1 MRAIKKITAFLL
13 AMVMVLSLAPSVF
26 AAEEPKITVAVD
38 KTSVK
43 AGETVTFTYESTAAV
58 AEMTNL
64 DVCLAYD
71 GDVFEYVS
79 VDTEDSVWFENPRV
93 RSRYTLLG
101 YPMFRLSEDKD
112 DEEDVDA
119 GKMFSVTFRALETIT
134 DVKEASFYNHDS
146 LTVWEYEWEEHKAVD
161 GYFDHS
167 KDDPIYVVVTPK
179 GTEPIATPTGYSVS
193 MGADQTVAADQKV
206 LIPVTVN
213 SSRATVTGFNAY
225 DMTFTYNPAALT
237 LNTASDAAA
246 NLTVEDNNGTVR
258 VRRYGATQALGEAL
272 ALDFTAIKAASSTVT
287 LTAAKFDIDAN
298 SINFDAPN
306 ATITDADTTVKG
318 LWNVS
323 LPDGFLSTAANG
335 STLVENG
342 GDFTFKTTDT
352 HYEYYLNITTN
363 GATNIVKMDNAT
375 YTIKNVTDNVTV
387 TVDNKIGKTYTIN
400 YVVVDNTTTENK
412 ATVADLV
419 EYTGTTVQYPND
431 YKFTVKFPGTGYVV
445 RVGIEPNKNKRDYV
459 RQENGD
465 YVYTLL
471 GSSLTGDENNEITIT
486 LTKQENTSQHKI
498 EVVGSGSDAFSENN
512 ALTFYSGENYTFT
525 LNKNDTYYDYSVL
538 VYYWQ
543 QNIGGNG
550 GKNIRMEYKDN
561 GDGTYTIIDM
571 PYADVTI
578 SINKMAKAIDPDAVE
593 VSTYVELD
601 NKTVFKVVVQGSHEL
616 LNRDQTTYSY
626 TWFTYDG
633 QKMYC
638 NPRYTKFAG
647 NGSSSS
653 VYLVM
658 VDKGE
663 TLTKEDAMAKLGI
676 VTSTKQENLDQLLE
690 VGSDVNEDGIGGVGI
705 NRRDV
710 NDVQLIYDL
719 YNGLY
724 DSFET
729 VSMRKFLK
737 ADVNYDG
744 VLDSQ
749 DAVKLAGELLAD

>member
-1 MRAIKKITAFLL
+1 
-13 AMVMVLSLAPSVF
+13 MVLSLIPSAF
-26 AAEEPKITVAVD
+26 AADDDYFDVTFDNQEPAAGDEITATVTLKKQFGMNTVKSLSWSFRYNSDYMTCTNVNLNGQTFKYSLNEKKSGEYASNISFSEYSDTSRWCSVPKGFKFEFTFEVTDDAAGQVLNTSLDCYTYGKKFKLLSSEENFYNLTVAD
-38 KTSVK
+38 ST
-43 AGETVTFTYESTAAV
+43 GEPRPTA
-58 AEMTNL
+58 
-64 DVCLAYD
+64 
-71 GDVFEYVS
+71 
-79 VDTEDSVWFENPRV
+79 
-93 RSRYTLLG
+93 
-101 YPMFRLSEDKD
+101 
-112 DEEDVDA
+112 
-119 GKMFSVTFRALETIT
+119 
-134 DVKEASFYNHDS
+134 
-146 LTVWEYEWEEHKAVD
+146 
-161 GYFDHS
+161 
-167 KDDPIYVVVTPK
+167 
-179 GTEPIATPTGYSVS
+179 TGYTVS
-193 MGADQTVAADQKV
+193 MAADQQV
-206 LIPVTVN
+206 AAGNTVSIPVTVA
-213 SSRATVTGFNAY
+213 SSKKKITGFNAY
-225 DMTFTYNPAALT
+225 DMTFTYDPAALT
-237 LNTASDAAA
+237 LNTTSDDAA
-246 NLTVEDNNGTVR
+246 NLTVEDNNGSVR

-272 ALDFTAIKAASSTVT
+272 ALDFTAQKAASSTVK
-287 LTAAKFDIDAN
+287 LNAAKFDIDAN
-298 SINFDAPN
+298 SINFDAPD
-306 ATITDADTTVKG
+306 AAISDADTTVKA

-342 GDFTFKTTDT
+342 GDFTFKATDT

-363 GATNIVKMDNAT
+363 GATSIVKMDKAA
-375 YTIKNVTDNVTV
+375 YTIKNITDNVTV
-387 TVDNKIGKTYTIN
+387 TVDNKIGKTYTIKFA
-400 YVVVDNTTTENK
+400 VEDNTTTENK

-419 EYTGTTVQYPND
+419 AYSTTTVQYPND

-445 RVGIEPNKNKRDYV
+445 WVGIEPDKNKRDYV

-486 LTKQENTSQHKI
+486 LTKGENTSQHKI

-538 VYYWQ
+538 VYYWK

-578 SINKMAKAIDPDAVE
+578 SISKMAKAIDPDAVE

-663 TLTKEDAMAKLGI
+663 KLTKEDAMAKLGI
-676 VTSTKQENLDQLLE
+676 VTSTEQENLDQLLK

-737 ADVNYDG
+737 ADVNCDG

-749 DAVKLAGELLAD
+749 DAVKLAGELFL

>member
-1 MRAIKKITAFLL
+1 
-13 AMVMVLSLAPSVF
+13 MVLSLIPSAF
-26 AAEEPKITVAVD
+26 AADDDYFDVTFDNQEPAAGDEITATVTLKKQFGMNTVKSLSWSFRYNSDYMTCTNVNLNGQTFKYSLNEKKSGEYASNISFSEYSDTSRWCSVPKGFKFEFTFEVTDDAAGQVLNTSLDCYTYGKKFKLLSSEENFYNLTVAD
-38 KTSVK
+38 ST
-43 AGETVTFTYESTAAV
+43 GEPRPTA
-58 AEMTNL
+58 
-64 DVCLAYD
+64 
-71 GDVFEYVS
+71 
-79 VDTEDSVWFENPRV
+79 
-93 RSRYTLLG
+93 
-101 YPMFRLSEDKD
+101 
-112 DEEDVDA
+112 
-119 GKMFSVTFRALETIT
+119 
-134 DVKEASFYNHDS
+134 
-146 LTVWEYEWEEHKAVD
+146 
-161 GYFDHS
+161 
-167 KDDPIYVVVTPK
+167 
-179 GTEPIATPTGYSVS
+179 TGYSVS
-193 MGADQTVAADQKV
+193 MAADQQV
-206 LIPVTVN
+206 AAGNTVSIPVTVA
-213 SSRATVTGFNAY
+213 SSKKKITGFNAY
-225 DMTFTYNPAALT
+225 DMTFTYDPAALT
-237 LNTASDAAA
+237 LNTTSDAAA

-258 VRRYGATQALGEAL
+258 VRRYGATQELGTALT
-272 ALDFTAIKAASSTVT
+272 LDFTANKATSSTVT

-298 SINFDAPN
+298 SINFDAPD
-306 ATITDADTTVKG
+306 AAISDADTTVKA

-419 EYTGTTVQYPND
+419 AYTATTVQYPND

-445 RVGIEPNKNKRDYV
+445 GVGIEPDKNKRDYV

-486 LTKQENTSQHKI
+486 LTKRENTSQHKI

-538 VYYWQ
+538 VYYWK

-578 SINKMAKAIDPDAVE
+578 SISKMAKAIDPDAVE

-663 TLTKEDAMAKLGI
+663 TLTKEDAMAKLSI
-676 VTSTKQENLDQLLE
+676 VTSTEQENKDQTLK
-690 VGSDVNEDGIGGVGI
+690 VGSDVNEDEY

-719 YNGLY
+719 YNGLH

-737 ADVNYDG
+737 ADVNCDG

-749 DAVKLAGELLAD
+749 DAVKLAGELFL

>member
-1 MRAIKKITAFLL
+1 
-13 AMVMVLSLAPSVF
+13 MVMVLSLIPSAF
-26 AAEEPKITVAVD
+26 AADDDYFDVTFDNQEPAAGDEITATVTLKKQFGMNTVKSLSWSFRYNSD
-38 KTSVK
+38 YMTCTNVNLNGQTFKYSLNEKKPGEYTSNISFYEYSDTSHWTSVPK
-43 AGETVTFTYESTAAV
+43 GFKFEFTFEVTDEAAGQALNTSLDCYTYGKKFKLLSSE
-58 AEMTNL
+58 
-64 DVCLAYD
+64 
-71 GDVFEYVS
+71 
-79 VDTEDSVWFENPRV
+79 EN
-93 RSRYTLLG
+93 
-101 YPMFRLSEDKD
+101 
-112 DEEDVDA
+112 
-119 GKMFSVTFRALETIT
+119 
-134 DVKEASFYNHDS
+134 FYS
-146 LTVWEYEWEEHKAVD
+146 LTVAA
-161 GYFDHS
+161 
-167 KDDPIYVVVTPK
+167 
-179 GTEPIATPTGYSVS
+179 GTGEPRPTATGYSVS
-193 MGADQTVAADQKV
+193 MAADQQVAAGKTV
-206 LIPVTVN
+206 SIPVTVA
-213 SSRATVTGFNAY
+213 SSKKKITGFNAY
-225 DMTFTYNPAALT
+225 DMTFTYDPAALT
-237 LNTASDAAA
+237 LNTTSDAAA

-258 VRRYGATQALGEAL
+258 VRRYGATQELGTALT
-272 ALDFTAIKAASSTVT
+272 LDFTAKKAASSTVK
-287 LTAAKFDIDAN
+287 LNAAKFDIDAN
-298 SINFDAPN
+298 SINFDAPD
-306 ATITDADTTVKG
+306 ATITDADTVVKS
-318 LWNVS
+318 LWKVT
-323 LPDGFLSTAANG
+323 LPDGFLSTADD
-335 STLVENG
+335 SMLVEDG
-342 GDFTFKTTDT
+342 KDFTFKATDT

-363 GATNIVKMDNAT
+363 GATSIVKMDKAT

-431 YKFTVKFPGTGYVV
+431 YQFTVKFPGTGYVV
-445 RVGIEPNKNKRDYV
+445 GVGIEPDKNKRDYV

-486 LTKQENTSQHKI
+486 LTKRENTSQHKI

-525 LNKNDTYYDYSVL
+525 LNKNDRYYDYSVL
-538 VYYWQ
+538 VYYWK

-578 SINKMAKAIDPDAVE
+578 SISKMAKAIDPDAVE

-676 VTSTKQENLDQLLE
+676 VTSTEQENLDQLLK

-737 ADVNYDG
+737 ADVNCDG
-744 VLDSQ
+744 VLDSR
-749 DAVKLAGELLAD
+749 DAVKLAGELLAY

>member
-1 MRAIKKITAFLL
+1 MKKITAFLL
-13 AMVMVLSLAPSVF
+13 AMVMVLSLIPSAF
-26 AAEEPKITVAVD
+26 AADDDYFDVTFDNQEPAAGDEITATVTLKKQFGMNTVKSLSWSFRYNSDYMTCTNVNLNGQTFKYSLNEKKSGEYASNISFSEYSDTSRWCSVPKGFKFEFTFEVTDDAAGQALNTSLDCYTYGKKFKLLSSEENFYNLTVAD
-38 KTSVK
+38 ST
-43 AGETVTFTYESTAAV
+43 GEPRPTA
-58 AEMTNL
+58 
-64 DVCLAYD
+64 
-71 GDVFEYVS
+71 
-79 VDTEDSVWFENPRV
+79 
-93 RSRYTLLG
+93 
-101 YPMFRLSEDKD
+101 
-112 DEEDVDA
+112 
-119 GKMFSVTFRALETIT
+119 
-134 DVKEASFYNHDS
+134 
-146 LTVWEYEWEEHKAVD
+146 
-161 GYFDHS
+161 
-167 KDDPIYVVVTPK
+167 
-179 GTEPIATPTGYSVS
+179 TGYTVS
-193 MGADQTVAADQKV
+193 MAADQQV
-206 LIPVTVN
+206 AAGNTVSIPVTVA
-213 SSRATVTGFNAY
+213 SSKKKITGFNAY
-225 DMTFTYNPAALT
+225 DMTFTYDPAALT
-237 LNTASDAAA
+237 LNTTSDDAA
-246 NLTVEDNNGTVR
+246 NLTVEDNNGSVR

-272 ALDFTAIKAASSTVT
+272 ALDFTAKKAASSTVK
-287 LTAAKFDIDAN
+287 LNAAKFDIDAN
-298 SINFDAPN
+298 SINFDAPD
-306 ATITDADTTVKG
+306 ATITDADTVVKS
-318 LWNVS
+318 LWKVT
-323 LPDGFLSTAANG
+323 LPDGFLSTADD
-335 STLVENG
+335 SMLVEDG
-342 GDFTFKTTDT
+342 KDFTFKATDT

-363 GATNIVKMDNAT
+363 GATSIVKMDKAT

-419 EYTGTTVQYPND
+419 AYTATTVQYPND

-445 RVGIEPNKNKRDYV
+445 GVGIEPDKNKRDYV

-486 LTKQENTSQHKI
+486 LTKRENTSQHKI

-538 VYYWQ
+538 VYYWK

-550 GKNIRMEYKDN
+550 GKNIRMEYKDD

-578 SINKMAKAIDPDAVE
+578 SISKMAKAIDPDAVE

-663 TLTKEDAMAKLGI
+663 TLTKEDAMAKLSI
-676 VTSTKQENLDQLLE
+676 VTSTEQENKDQTLK

-719 YNGLY
+719 YNRRY

-749 DAVKLAGELLAD
+749 DAVKLAGELFL

>member
-1 MRAIKKITAFLL
+1 
-13 AMVMVLSLAPSVF
+13 MVMVLSLVTTAFAAAEIGQIFTLTFDNKTPHAGEIITATIYMEQAPSDYYKVMSSIEYNMDILTYVDHTCSWDGMSCSVTQKRSGDFRSYVDFKIDSKRGTDSVILNKIQTRQTGEF
-26 AAEEPKITVAVD
+26 ATVRFKVNESCEVGQAIKYKIRGTFYNANGRAVINNPDVEATLAVNGQGGSIITVP
-38 KTSVK
+38 KT
-43 AGETVTFTYESTAAV
+43 E
-58 AEMTNL
+58 
-64 DVCLAYD
+64 
-71 GDVFEYVS
+71 
-79 VDTEDSVWFENPRV
+79 
-93 RSRYTLLG
+93 
-101 YPMFRLSEDKD
+101 
-112 DEEDVDA
+112 
-119 GKMFSVTFRALETIT
+119 
-134 DVKEASFYNHDS
+134 
-146 LTVWEYEWEEHKAVD
+146 
-161 GYFDHS
+161 
-167 KDDPIYVVVTPK
+167 
-179 GTEPIATPTGYSVS
+179 TGYTVS
-193 MGADQTVAADQKV
+193 MGADQQVAAGQQV
-206 LIPVTVN
+206 RIPVTVA
-213 SSRATVTGFNAY
+213 SSKGIAGFNAY
-225 DMTFTYNPAALT
+225 DMTFTYDPAALT
-237 LNTASDAAA
+237 LNTKTDDAA
-246 NLTVEDNNGTVR
+246 NLTVEDNNGSVR

-272 ALDFTAIKAASSTVT
+272 ALDFTAKKAASSTVT
-287 LTAAKFDIDAN
+287 LTSAKFDIDAN
-298 SINFDAPN
+298 SINFDAPD
-306 ATITDADTTVKG
+306 AAITDADTAVKG
-318 LWNVS
+318 LWKVT

-335 STLVENG
+335 SMLVEDG
-342 GDFTFKTTDT
+342 KDFTFRATDT
-352 HYEYYLNITTN
+352 HYEYVLKIN
-363 GATNIVKMDNAT
+363 GELVEMKTAE
-375 YTIKNVTDNVTV
+375 YTIKNVTANQNVEFV
-387 TVDNKIGKTYTIN
+387 AKNGKTYTIKFE
-400 YVVVDNTTTENK
+400 VEDNTTTENQ

-445 RVGIEPNKNKRDYV
+445 WVGIEPNKNKRDYV

-578 SINKMAKAIDPDAVE
+578 SISKMAKAIDPDAVE

-663 TLTKEDAMAKLGI
+663 TLTKKDAMAKLGI

-724 DSFET
+724 DSYET

>member
-1 MRAIKKITAFLL
+1 
-13 AMVMVLSLAPSVF
+13 MVLSLIPSAF
-26 AAEEPKITVAVD
+26 AADDDYFDVTFDNQEPAAGDEITATVTLKKQFGMNTVKSLSWGFRYNSDYMTCTNVNLNGQTFKYSLNEKKSGEYASNISFYEYSD
-38 KTSVK
+38 TSHWTSVPK
-43 AGETVTFTYESTAAV
+43 GFKFEFTFEVTDEAAGQALNTSLDCYTYGKKFKLLSSE
-58 AEMTNL
+58 
-64 DVCLAYD
+64 
-71 GDVFEYVS
+71 
-79 VDTEDSVWFENPRV
+79 EN
-93 RSRYTLLG
+93 
-101 YPMFRLSEDKD
+101 
-112 DEEDVDA
+112 
-119 GKMFSVTFRALETIT
+119 
-134 DVKEASFYNHDS
+134 FYS
-146 LTVWEYEWEEHKAVD
+146 LTVAA
-161 GYFDHS
+161 
-167 KDDPIYVVVTPK
+167 
-179 GTEPIATPTGYSVS
+179 GTGEPRPTATGYSVS
-193 MGADQTVAADQKV
+193 MAADQQVAAGKTV
-206 LIPVTVN
+206 SIPVTVA
-213 SSRATVTGFNAY
+213 SSKKKITGFNAY
-225 DMTFTYNPAALT
+225 DMTFTYDPAALT
-237 LNTASDAAA
+237 LNTTSDSAA

-258 VRRYGATQALGEAL
+258 VRRYGATQELGTAL
-272 ALDFTAIKAASSTVT
+272 ALEFTANKAASSTVT
-287 LTAAKFDIDAN
+287 LTNAKFDIDAN
-298 SINFDAPN
+298 SINFDAP
-306 ATITDADTTVKG
+306 AAAITDADTAVKALWTVT
-318 LWNVS
+318 
-323 LPDGFLSTAANG
+323 LPDGFLSTAANA
-335 STLVENG
+335 STLVEDG
-342 GDFTFKTTDT
+342 GDFTFKATDT

-363 GATNIVKMDNAT
+363 GATSIKKMDKAT

-387 TVDNKIGKTYTIN
+387 TVDNKIGKTYTIKF
-400 YVVVDNTTTENK
+400 VAVDSTTTVEEDK
-412 ATVADLV
+412 ATVDDLV
-419 EYTGTTVQYPND
+419 AYSTTTVQYPND

-445 RVGIEPNKNKRDYV
+445 GVGIEPDKNKRDYV

-486 LTKQENTSQHKI
+486 LTKRENTSQHKI

-538 VYYWQ
+538 VYYWK

-578 SINKMAKAIDPDAVE
+578 SISKMAKAIDPDAVE

-601 NKTVFKVVVQGSHEL
+601 NKTVFKVVVVQGSHEL

-663 TLTKEDAMAKLGI
+663 TLTKEDAMAKLSI
-676 VTSTKQENLDQLLE
+676 VTSTEQENKDQTLK

-737 ADVNYDG
+737 ADVNCDG

-749 DAVKLAGELLAD
+749 DAVKLAGELFL

>member
-1 MRAIKKITAFLL
+1 
-13 AMVMVLSLAPSVF
+13 MVMVLSLIPSAF
-26 AAEEPKITVAVD
+26 AADDDYFDVTFDNQEPAAGDEITATVTLKKQFGMNTVKSLSWGFRYNSDYMTCTNVNLNGQTFKYSLNEKKSGEYASNISFYEYSD
-38 KTSVK
+38 TSHWTSVPK
-43 AGETVTFTYESTAAV
+43 GFKFEFTFEVTDEAAGQALNTSLDCYTYGKKFKLLSSE
-58 AEMTNL
+58 
-64 DVCLAYD
+64 
-71 GDVFEYVS
+71 
-79 VDTEDSVWFENPRV
+79 EN
-93 RSRYTLLG
+93 
-101 YPMFRLSEDKD
+101 
-112 DEEDVDA
+112 
-119 GKMFSVTFRALETIT
+119 
-134 DVKEASFYNHDS
+134 FYS
-146 LTVWEYEWEEHKAVD
+146 LTVAA
-161 GYFDHS
+161 
-167 KDDPIYVVVTPK
+167 
-179 GTEPIATPTGYSVS
+179 GTGEPRPTATGYSVS
-193 MGADQTVAADQKV
+193 MAADQQVAAGKTV
-206 LIPVTVN
+206 SIPVTVA
-213 SSRATVTGFNAY
+213 SSKKKITGFNAY
-225 DMTFTYNPAALT
+225 DMTFTYDPAALT
-237 LNTASDAAA
+237 LNTTSDSAA

-258 VRRYGATQALGEAL
+258 VRRYGATQELGTAL
-272 ALDFTAIKAASSTVT
+272 ALEFTANKAASSTVT
-287 LTAAKFDIDAN
+287 LTNAKFDIDAN
-298 SINFDAPN
+298 SINFDAP
-306 ATITDADTTVKG
+306 AAAITDADTAVKALWTVT
-318 LWNVS
+318 
-323 LPDGFLSTAANG
+323 LPDGFLSTAANA
-335 STLVENG
+335 STLVEDG
-342 GDFTFKTTDT
+342 GDFTFKATDT

-363 GATNIVKMDNAT
+363 GATSIKKMDKAT

-387 TVDNKIGKTYTIN
+387 TVDNKIGKTYTIKF
-400 YVVVDNTTTENK
+400 VAVDSTTTVEEDK
-412 ATVADLV
+412 ATVDDLV
-419 EYTGTTVQYPND
+419 AYSTTTVQYPND

-445 RVGIEPNKNKRDYV
+445 GVGIEPDKNKRDYV

-486 LTKQENTSQHKI
+486 LTKRENTSQHKI

-538 VYYWQ
+538 VYYWK

-578 SINKMAKAIDPDAVE
+578 SISKMAKAIDPDAVE

-663 TLTKEDAMAKLGI
+663 TLTKEDAMAKLSI
-676 VTSTKQENLDQLLE
+676 VTSTEQENKDQTLK

-737 ADVNYDG
+737 ADVNCDG

-749 DAVKLAGELLAD
+749 DAVKLAGELFL